1 MSQGQ
6 WVSFGPTHQYR
17 GFLVAPPGDAPLPGV
32 VVYQEA
38 WGVDGHIEEMCH
50 RLAQAGY
57 VAMAPDLFLVDGVR
71 PEALSRERLQQ
82 LQEFF
87 NALPP
92 NAMRDPELMNTAL
105 NAKPPAERQ
114 ALSESRNTMM
124 ANLNPELHL
133 PKALASAAFLRD
145 EHRRTQHQ
153 KVAAIGFCFG
163 GALAALSACHDPA
176 LSATVMYYGS
186 PPPVALIPKLSCP
199 IIAFHGER
207 DQRLA
212 EGIPQL
218 RAQMSAAG
226 KRYEAHVYP
235 GAGHAFLND
244 RRPSYDPLASR
255 HAWARTLAVLDEILS

>member
-17 GFLVAPPGDAPLPGV
+17 GYLMAPPGSAPLPGV

-38 WGVDGHIEEMCH
+38 WGVDGYIEEMCQ
-50 RLAQAGY
+50 RIAQAGY
-57 VAMAPDLFLVDGVR
+57 VAMAPDLFLDDGVR

-82 LQEFF
+82 LQAFF
-87 NALPP
+87 NQLPP
-92 NAMRDPELMNTAL
+92 NAMRDPEIMNTAL
-105 NAKPPAERQ
+105 NAKPAAERQ

-133 PKALASAAFLRD
+133 TKALASAAFLRD
-145 EHRRTQHQ
+145 EYLRSQHQ

-163 GALAALSACHDPA
+163 GGLAALSACHDPA
-176 LSATVMYYGS
+176 LSLAVMYYGS
-186 PPPVALIPKLSCP
+186 PPPQALIAKLTCP
-199 IIAFHGER
+199 IVAFHGER

-212 EGIPQL
+212 EGVPQL

-255 HAWARTLAVLDEILS
+255 HAWARTLAVLDEVLS